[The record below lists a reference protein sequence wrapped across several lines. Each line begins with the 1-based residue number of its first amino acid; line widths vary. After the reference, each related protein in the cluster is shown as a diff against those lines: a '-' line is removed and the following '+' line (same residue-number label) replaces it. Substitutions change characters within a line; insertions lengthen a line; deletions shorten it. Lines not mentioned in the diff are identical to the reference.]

1 MNRPKIVINCAMSAD
16 GKIALPDK
24 TQMRI
29 SSEEDMGR
37 VHNLRNNCDAVLV
50 GIGAV
55 LSDDPKLTVKEKY
68 VENKKQPIR
77 IILDTNCKT
86 PNNALVV
93 NEKAKTIICCKE
105 NNKIN
110 LFQDNV
116 EILVCKTNQQNH
128 LDLHDVLNRLAQ
140 KGIQTI
146 LIEGGGTIIWSFL
159 KEKLVDDLLVYM
171 GSIIIGGKQTP
182 TMADGMGITNA
193 DDAIPLNL
201 KKIEPQDNGVLMH
214 YQLRE

>member
-1 MNRPKIVINCAMSAD
+1 MNRPKIIINCAMSAD

-29 SSEEDMGR
+29 SSESDMKR
-37 VHNLRNNCDAVLV
+37 VHNLRNCCDAVLV

-68 VENKKQPIR
+68 VYDSRQPIR

-86 PNNALVV
+86 PHDALVV
-93 NEKAKTIICCKE
+93 NQKAKTIICCKE
-105 NNKIN
+105 NIEKNT
-110 LFQDNV
+110 FQNNV

-171 GSIIIGGKQTP
+171 GSIIIGGKKTP
-182 TMADGMGITNA
+182 TMADGIGITNA
-193 DDAIPLNL
+193 NEAIQLNI
-201 KKIEPQDNGVLMH
+201 KKIEPKNNGVLIH
-214 YQLRE
+214 YQLRD

>member
-1 MNRPKIVINCAMSAD
+1 MNRPKIIINCAMSAD
-16 GKIALPDK
+16 GKIALPNK

-29 SSEEDMGR
+29 SSELDMKR
-37 VHNLRNNCDAVLV
+37 VYNLRNSCDAVLV

-68 VENKKQPIR
+68 VETPRQPIR
-77 IILDTNCKT
+77 IVLDTYCKT
-86 PNNALVV
+86 PTDALVV
-93 NEKAKTIICCKE
+93 NEKAKTILCCKE
-105 NNKIN
+105 NNEKKM
-110 LFQDNV
+110 FQDNV
-116 EILVCKTNQQNH
+116 EILICKTNQQNH

-159 KEKLVDDLLVYM
+159 KERLVDDLYVYI
-171 GSIIIGGKQTP
+171 GPIIIGGKQTP

-193 DDAIPLNL
+193 DDAIPLNI
-201 KKIEPQDNGVLMH
+201 KNIEPQDNGVLMH